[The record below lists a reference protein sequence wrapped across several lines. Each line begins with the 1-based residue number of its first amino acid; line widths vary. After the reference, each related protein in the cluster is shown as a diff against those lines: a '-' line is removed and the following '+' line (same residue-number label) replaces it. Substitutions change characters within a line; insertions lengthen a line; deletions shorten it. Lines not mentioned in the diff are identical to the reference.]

1 MPTRKAPPTK
11 QPLQLER
18 FYTVKEA
25 ASWFKLDGSDDP
37 DKQDSQG
44 GERWLR
50 DGVNRPIDGSKGTPF
65 PHHRI
70 GRRLLF
76 SESDLAQIAAMHRNA
91 PTQGARRGSRRRTTT
106 KPTEPRVPR
115 QQAGLKANN
124 EPARAA
130 A

>member
-1 MPTRKAPPTK
+1 MPTRKAPPTSALK
-11 QPLQLER
+11 LER

-50 DGVNRPIDGSKGTPF
+50 DGVNRPLDGSKGTPF

-91 PTQGARRGSRRRTTT
+91 PTQGARRGSRRAPRKQSPTPIERTA
-106 KPTEPRVPR
+106 PE
-115 QQAGLKANN
+115 AEL
-124 EPARAA
+124 ERAA

>member
-11 QPLQLER
+11 QPLRLER

-25 ASWFKLDGSDDP
+25 AAWFKLDGSDNP
-37 DKQDSQG
+37 NKQDSQG

-50 DGVNRPIDGSKGTPF
+50 DGVNRPEDGSKGTPF

-91 PTQGARRGSRRRTTT
+91 PTQGARRGSRRAPRKQAPTPIARTA
-106 KPTEPRVPR
+106 TE
-115 QQAGLKANN
+115 AEL
-124 EPARAA
+124 EPAA
-130 A
+130 